1 MFILRQSIL
10 VLIFIVFLWIFEYFD
25 TQNLS
30 HGASVP
36 LEILIVVFV
45 VGVIFPVIIQEQVLG
60 PLKLAGVLALVVV
73 NVVALFAVTSEL
85 DCILFWFKFI

>member
-1 MFILRQSIL
+1 M
-10 VLIFIVFLWIFEYFD
+10 
-25 TQNLS
+25 
-30 HGASVP
+30 P

-85 DCILFWFKFI
+85 DCILFRFKLI